1 MICKIQVVTIGVDG
15 RKETREITSIQRT
28 DVKPETL
35 GLTLAE
41 GKMILKDLQQVV
53 VESQVSSLLLPK
65 RTCPECGEP
74 RCSKGNHT
82 LSVRTV
88 FGRLTVRSPRLYHCV
103 CRPHDTKTFSPL
115 AELLPNHTLPELLFL
130 ETKWASLMSYGMT
143 AKLLQDVLPIEEPV
157 NTFTIRQHVA
167 NVAERLEEELGDEQF
182 CFVEGSQRGWDELP
196 SPDGP
201 LTVGIDGGYVR
212 GQRKQGQFEVIAGKS
227 LLAFKRDQE
236 SKQQLSGRCF
246 AWVQTYDEKPKRRL
260 FELLQSQ
267 GMQPNQQVDFLSDGG
282 EDVRNVQLYLN
293 PQAEHLLDWFHLTTG
308 LTPQSTTAK
317 GLPEGIGEREDQYE
331 LRTGVFKDLERIK
344 WYLWHGNVFQA
355 LNELQSL
362 EIDLDAAA
370 FESKDENSP
379 KLLKGIEE
387 LHTYVERN
395 QEFVP
400 NYGERYRNGEKI
412 ASGFVES
419 AINQVVSKRMVKKQ
433 QMGGASVEHI
443 FSCRYELGCST
454 KSGRIPSGAGIRIS
468 ALKGRPRK
476 RPDPPESPALL
487 LYRPPRVSFRCEGP
501 ESLLH
506 QVLTST

>member
-1 MICKIQVVTIGVDG
+1 MICKILVVTTGEDG

-143 AKLLQDVLPIEEPV
+143 SKLLQDVLPIDEPV
-157 NTFTIRQHVA
+157 NTFIIRQHVA
-167 NVAERLEEELGDEQF
+167 NVAERLEQEMGDEQL
-182 CFVEGSQRGWDELP
+182 CFVEGCQRSWDELP
-196 SPDGP
+196 APDGP

-212 GQRKQGQFEVIAGKS
+212 GRRKQGQFEVIAGKS

-236 SKQQLSGRCF
+236 GKQQLSARCF

-260 FELLQSQ
+260 
-267 GMQPNQQVDFLSDGG
+267 
-282 EDVRNVQLYLN
+282 
-293 PQAEHLLDWFHLTTG
+293 
-308 LTPQSTTAK
+308 
-317 GLPEGIGEREDQYE
+317 
-331 LRTGVFKDLERIK
+331 
-344 WYLWHGNVFQA
+344 WHGNVFRA

-362 EIDLDAAA
+362 EMDLDAAA
-370 FESKDENSP
+370 FESKNENSQ
-379 KLLKGIEE
+379 KLLKGVEE

-400 NYGERYRNGEKI
+400 NYGARYHNGERI

-433 QMGGASVEHI
+433 QMGWSQRGAH
-443 FSCRYELGCST
+443 LLLQ
-454 KSGRIPSGAGIRIS
+454 IRTRV
-468 ALKGRPRK
+468 LDEEWENTFRRWYPDFRPRAQAK
-476 RPDPPESPALL
+476 KAA
-487 LYRPPRVSFRCEGP
+487 
-501 ESLLH
+501 
-506 QVLTST
+506 